1 LRALEGFVEGIFPKE
16 ISGWAR
22 DADAPDV
29 RQEIRIEVD
38 GAIVGRTIANIFR
51 PDLLAKGKGDGK
63 YGFRAILDRPMLISR
78 DNFRCLAGEHD
89 DPLKIVVDALPV
101 RAKADTARDDGDFSK
116 AAFPVF
122 IFGSP
127 RSGTSV
133 LAAAL
138 RAAGYV
144 GFNEGHL
151 LSLLP
156 FLNRVID
163 AHFAEYDLHDADQ
176 LLSHVDKE
184 KTKHS
189 MASVL
194 KTIQEAT
201 QPGGP
206 WFDKTPGP
214 HMYSAAPYL
223 RELWPGSKFIFAKRR
238 GIENIVSRT
247 KKFPSAPFAFHCR
260 DWVSVMSGWRAL
272 RETGLDHLEIDQ
284 FDIARQPIEVAER
297 LGFFLN
303 LPKSSIDAIARTMAQ
318 TRPQATSADSP
329 EKVYS
334 LESTGWSEEQIAVF
348 KSICAA
354 EMEAFGYSYDES
366 YRRR

>member
-1 LRALEGFVEGIFPKE
+1 MRSLEGFVEGIFPKE

-22 DADAPDV
+22 DANAPDV

-38 GAIVGRTIANIFR
+38 GSIVGRTIAEIFR

-63 YGFRAILDRPMLISR
+63 YGFRVILDRPMSISR

-89 DPLKIVVDALPV
+89 DPLKIAGDALRV
-101 RAKADTARDDGDFSK
+101 RAKADTGPDDREFSK

-151 LSLLP
+151 LSLMP
-156 FLNRVID
+156 FLSRVID
-163 AHFAEYDLHDADQ
+163 AHFAEYALHDDDQ

-184 KTKHS
+184 KTKHG

-194 KTIQEAT
+194 KTIQEAV
-201 QPGGP
+201 QPEGP

-214 HMYSAAPYL
+214 HMYSAAPYIE
-223 RELWPGSKFIFAKRR
+223 ELWPGAKFIFAKRR
-238 GIENIVSRT
+238 GIENIVSRM
-247 KKFPSAPFAFHCR
+247 KKFPAAPFAFHCQ
-260 DWVSVMSGWRAL
+260 DWVSVMNGWRVL
-272 RETGLDHLEIDQ
+272 RETGLDYLEIDQ
-284 FDIARQPIEVAER
+284 FDIAHQPMKVAER
-297 LGFFLN
+297 LGAFLN
-303 LPKSSIDAIARTMAQ
+303 LPKRSVDAVALTMTQ

-329 EKVYS
+329 ERVYS
-334 LESTGWSEEQIAVF
+334 LESTGWTEEQIATF
-348 KSICAA
+348 KSTCSA
-354 EMEAFGYSYDES
+354 EMDAFDYSYDES
-366 YRRR
+366 YRSG